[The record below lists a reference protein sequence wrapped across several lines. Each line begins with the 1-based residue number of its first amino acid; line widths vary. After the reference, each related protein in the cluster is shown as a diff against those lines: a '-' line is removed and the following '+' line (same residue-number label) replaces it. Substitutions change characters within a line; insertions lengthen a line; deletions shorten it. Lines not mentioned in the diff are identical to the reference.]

1 MTHNWRK
8 HWKNYNKTFM
18 KKLFDI
24 IAAAA
29 LLAGMVSC
37 GGYSYETVKGD
48 PTGTR
53 IYTLDNGLK
62 VYTIVNKDKPRI
74 DAQVAVKVGSKND
87 PRETTGLAHYF
98 EHLMFKGTQQFGTQ
112 NYELEKPM
120 LDEIEALFE
129 VYRKTEDPAERK
141 ALYHRIDSISYEAS
155 RIAIPNE
162 YDKLMASIGASGTN
176 AYTSYDV
183 TCYVENIPSN
193 QIELWAKI
201 QADRFQNCV
210 LRGFHTELE
219 TIYEEFNMY
228 NAQDGT
234 KAFNAMFEGLFKN
247 HPYNTDVIG
256 LPSHLKNPSIT
267 NVKNYHDEWYVPNNM
282 AVVLSGDFDPDQAIR
297 IVDRYFG
304 ALKPNE
310 NLKRPAYEPEEPISE
325 PIVKEVVGNESPSI
339 ILAWR
344 FPGANSP
351 EATVLQAFSN
361 VLQNGKAGLID
372 LDINQQQKTLSM
384 FSGIEDLAD
393 YSVFLVMAEPKPGQT
408 LDQVRDLA
416 LAEIEKVKAGDF
428 DESLLDATINNLKLN
443 AMRQYESTRAMARV
457 AVNSFINDIPW
468 SDVVNEIDR
477 LSAITKDDIVKFAND
492 NFAANYV
499 QVNKLQGTPVDDGS
513 KIDKPAITAIF
524 TNRDTSSQF
533 LRDVQSQAAA
543 VAPIE
548 PAFLD
553 FSKDLSKLEAKSG
566 LPVLYKKNT
575 TNGTFELDYMFDTG
589 SYADKELEF
598 AFNYLKYLGT
608 STMSPEEV
616 KKYLYD
622 IAVDFSA
629 FSSGE
634 RTYVS
639 LSGLAE
645 NMEEA
650 MKFMETL
657 ICDAQPNPD
666 ALEMLK
672 VNALQERANAKSSQ
686 DENSY
691 RLQYYAMY
699 GPQNPM
705 TAGLS
710 NSGIMALEDGKLLEK
725 IHHIFESEHTVLYYG
740 PMEEGEFVAK
750 VNEIHNVPEQ
760 FKPVVKGNPFQ
771 YTKTQK
777 NTVLLAPYDA
787 NQSVLYSISSRGDKF
802 EAEKAPVTTLYNE
815 YFGGGMN
822 SIVFQEMREAR
833 GLAYSAGAVYR
844 QPSDLEHTEVFL
856 DMIMTQNDKLVD
868 ALTAFDEIINNI
880 PQSQKAF
887 DIAKENIIS
896 NLRTQRTVKSNVL
909 WSYLSAR
916 KLGLD
921 YDINQ
926 LVYDKVKDLTL
937 EDVVKFQQENVKDRV
952 YTIGILGRLS
962 DFDMNGLSQFGEIK
976 KISTEELFGY

>member
-1 MTHNWRK
+1 
-8 HWKNYNKTFM
+8 M
-18 KKLFDI
+18 KRIISI
-24 IAAAA
+24 IAVVAA
-29 LLAGMVSC
+29 LAGMVSC

-129 VYRKTEDPAERK
+129 VYRQTEDPAERK

-155 RIAIPNE
+155 KIAIPNE

-228 NAQDGT
+228 NAQDQT
-234 KAFNAMFEGLFKN
+234 KEFNAMFDGLFKH

-267 NVKNYHDEWYVPNNM
+267 NVRNYHDEWYVPNNM
-282 AVVLSGDFDPDQAIR
+282 AVVLSGDFDPDQAIK
-297 IVDRYFG
+297 IVDKYFG
-304 ALKPNE
+304 VLKPNE
-310 NLKRPAYEPEEPISE
+310 NLPKITYEPEEPITE
-325 PIVKEVVGNESPSI
+325 PVVKEVVGNESPSI
-339 ILAWR
+339 MLAWR

-372 LDINQQQKTLSM
+372 LDINQQQKTLGM
-384 FSGIEDLAD
+384 YSGVEDLAD
-393 YSVFLVMAEPKPGQT
+393 YSIFLVMAEPKPGQT
-408 LDQVRDLA
+408 LEQVKDLA

-428 DESLLDATINNLKLN
+428 DESLLQATINNLKLD
-443 AMRQYESTRAMARV
+443 AMNRYESTRAMASM
-457 AVNSFINDIPW
+457 AVNSFINDVPW
-468 SDVVNEIDR
+468 SDVVTEIDR
-477 LSAITKDDIVKFAND
+477 LSEITKDDIVKFAND

-499 QVNKLQGTPVDDGS
+499 QVNKLQGTPEDDGS

-533 LRDVQSQAAA
+533 LRDVQAQAAE

-548 PAFLD
+548 PVFLD
-553 FSKDLSKLEAKSG
+553 YTKDLAKLEAKNG

-575 TNGTFELDYMFDTG
+575 SNGIFELDYMFDTG
-589 SYADKELEF
+589 SYADKELGY
-598 AFNYLKYLGT
+598 AFDYLKYLGT

-616 KKYLYD
+616 QKYLYN
-622 IAVDFSA
+622 IAVNFSA
-629 FSSGE
+629 FASGE

-639 LSGLAE
+639 LTGLAE

-657 ICDAQPNPD
+657 ISDAQPNPE

-672 VNALQERANAKSSQ
+672 LNSIQQRANDKTNQNA
-686 DENSY
+686 NSY
-691 RLQYYAMY
+691 HLQYYAMY
-699 GPQNPM
+699 GPQNPL
-705 TAGLS
+705 TTGLK
-710 NSGIMALEDGKLLEK
+710 NSEIMALEDGKLLDK
-725 IHHIFESEHTVLYYG
+725 IHHLFESEHTVLYYG
-740 PMEEGEFVAK
+740 PMDESELVAK

-760 FKPVVKGNPFQ
+760 LKPVVKGNPFQ
-771 YTKTQK
+771 YSKTQK

-787 NQSVLYSISSRGDKF
+787 NQSVLYSISSRGDKYN
-802 EAEKAPVTTLYNE
+802 AENQPIVTLYNE

-844 QPSDLEHTEVFL
+844 LPSDLDHTEIFL
-856 DMIMTQNDKLVD
+856 DLIMTQNDKLVD

-880 PQSQKAF
+880 PVSPKAF
-887 DIAKENIIS
+887 DIAKENILS
-896 NLRTQRTVKSNVL
+896 NLRTQRTVKANVL
-909 WSYLSAR
+909 RSYLSAQ

-921 YDINQ
+921 YDINE
-926 LVYDKVKDLTL
+926 LVYNKVKDFTL
-937 EDVVKFQQENVKDRV
+937 DDVIKFQQENVKDRV
-952 YTIGILGRLS
+952 YTIGILGRIS
-962 DFDMNGLSQFGEIK
+962 DFDMAGLSQFGEIK
-976 KISTEELFGY
+976 KLTTEEIFGY

>member
-1 MTHNWRK
+1 
-8 HWKNYNKTFM
+8 M
-18 KKLFDI
+18 KRLISI
-24 IAAAA
+24 IALAAA
-29 LLAGMVSC
+29 LAGMVSC
-37 GGYSYETVKGD
+37 SSYSYETVKGD

-112 NYELEKPM
+112 NYEQEKPM

-155 RIAIPNE
+155 KIAIPNE

-228 NAQDGT
+228 NAQDQT
-234 KAFNAMFEGLFKN
+234 KEINAMFEGLFRN

-267 NVKNYHDEWYVPNNM
+267 NVKNYHDTWYVPNNM
-282 AVVLSGDFDPDQAIR
+282 AVVLSGDFDPDKAIK
-297 IVDRYFG
+297 IVDKYFG
-304 ALKPNE
+304 VLEPNE
-310 NLKRPAYEPEEPISE
+310 NLPKITYEPEAPITEPV
-325 PIVKEVVGNESPSI
+325 VKEVVGNESPSI
-339 ILAWR
+339 MLAWR

-351 EATVLQAFSN
+351 EMTVLQAFSN
-361 VLQNGKAGLID
+361 VLQNGRAGLID
-372 LDINQQQKTLSM
+372 LDINQQQKTLGM
-384 FSGIEDLAD
+384 YSGVEDLAD
-393 YSVFLVMAEPKPGQT
+393 YSVFLIMAEPKPGQT
-408 LDQVRDLA
+408 LEQVRDLA
-416 LAEIEKVKAGDF
+416 LAEIEKIKAGDF
-428 DESLLDATINNLKLN
+428 DESLLEATVNNLKLD
-443 AMRQYESTRAMARV
+443 AMRRYESTRAMASL
-457 AVNSFINDIPW
+457 AVNSFINDVPW

-477 LSAITKDDIVKFAND
+477 LSEITKDDIVKFAVE

-499 QVNKLQGTPVDDGS
+499 QVNKLQGKPLDDGS

-524 TNRDTSSQF
+524 TNRDTSSLF
-533 LRDVQSQAAA
+533 LRDVQAAA
-543 VAPIE
+543 AEVAPIE
-548 PAFLD
+548 PVFLD
-553 FSKDLSKLEAKSG
+553 FSRDLSELEAKNG

-575 TNGTFELDYMFDTG
+575 SNGTFELDYMFDTG
-589 SYADKELEF
+589 SYADKELSY
-598 AFNYLKYLGT
+598 AFDYLKYLGT

-657 ICDAQPNPD
+657 ISDAQPNPE

-672 VNALQERANAKSSQ
+672 LNSIQQRANDKTSQ
-686 DENSY
+686 DANSY

-699 GPQNPM
+699 GPQNPL
-705 TAGLS
+705 TTGLT
-710 NSGIMALEDGKLLEK
+710 NSGIMALEDAKLLER

-740 PMEEGEFVAK
+740 PMEEDEFVAK
-750 VNEIHNVPEQ
+750 VNEIHNVPQQ

-771 YTKTQK
+771 YTRTQK

-787 NQSVLYSISSRGDKF
+787 NQSVLYSISSRGEKF
-802 EAEKAPVTTLYNE
+802 DAQKAPVTTLYNE

-844 QPSDLEHTEVFL
+844 QPSDLDHGEVFL
-856 DMIMTQNDKLVD
+856 DVIMTQNDKLVD
-868 ALTAFDEIINNI
+868 ALTAFDEIINNM
-880 PQSQKAF
+880 PQSPKAF
-887 DIAKENIIS
+887 EIAKENILS

-909 WSYLSAR
+909 WSYLNAQ

-921 YDINQ
+921 YDLNELIYN
-926 LVYDKVKDLTL
+926 KVQELTL
-937 EDVVKFQQENVKDRV
+937 EDVIKFQQENVKDRV
-952 YTIGILGRLS
+952 YTIGILGRIS
-962 DFDMNGLSQFGEIK
+962 DFDMAGLSKFGEIRK
-976 KISTEELFGY
+976 LTTEELFGY

>member
-1 MTHNWRK
+1 
-8 HWKNYNKTFM
+8 
-18 KKLFDI
+18 
-24 IAAAA
+24 
-29 LLAGMVSC
+29 MVSC
-37 GGYSYETVKGD
+37 SSYSYETVKGD

-112 NYELEKPM
+112 NYEQEKPL

-129 VYRKTEDPAERK
+129 VYRKTGDPAERK

-155 RIAIPNE
+155 KIAIPNE

-228 NAQDGT
+228 NAQDQT
-234 KAFNAMFEGLFKN
+234 KEFNAMFKGLFKN

-267 NVKNYHDEWYVPNNM
+267 NVKNYHDTWYVPNNM
-282 AVVLSGDFDPDQAIR
+282 AVVLSGDFDPDKAIK
-297 IVDRYFG
+297 IVDKYFG
-304 ALKPNE
+304 VLEPNE
-310 NLKRPAYEPEEPISE
+310 NLPEITYEPEAPITEPV
-325 PIVKEVVGNESPSI
+325 VKEVVGNESPSI
-339 ILAWR
+339 MLAWR

-351 EATVLQAFSN
+351 EMTVLQAFSN
-361 VLQNGKAGLID
+361 VLQNGRAGLID
-372 LDINQQQKTLSM
+372 LDINQQQKTLGM
-384 FSGIEDLAD
+384 YSGVEDLAD
-393 YSVFLVMAEPKPGQT
+393 YSVFLIMAEPKPGQT
-408 LDQVRDLA
+408 LEQVRDLA

-428 DESLLDATINNLKLN
+428 DESLLEATVNNLKLD
-443 AMRQYESTRAMARV
+443 AMRRYESTRSMASL
-457 AVNSFINDIPW
+457 AVNSFINDVPW

-477 LSAITKDDIVKFAND
+477 LSEITKDDIVKFAVE

-499 QVNKLQGTPVDDGS
+499 QVNKLQGKPLDDGS

-524 TNRDTSSQF
+524 TNRDTSSLF
-533 LRDVQSQAAA
+533 LRDVQAAA
-543 VAPIE
+543 AEVAPIE
-548 PAFLD
+548 PVFLD
-553 FSKDLSKLEAKSG
+553 FSRDLSELEAKNG

-575 TNGTFELDYMFDTG
+575 SNGTFELDYMFDTG
-589 SYADKELEF
+589 SYADKELSY
-598 AFNYLKYLGT
+598 AFDYLKYLGT

-657 ICDAQPNPD
+657 ISDAQPNPE

-672 VNALQERANAKSSQ
+672 LNSIQQRANDKTSQ
-686 DENSY
+686 DANSY

-699 GPQNPM
+699 GPQNPL
-705 TAGLS
+705 TTGLK
-710 NSGIMALEDGKLLEK
+710 NSGIMALEDAKLLEK

-740 PMEEGEFVAK
+740 PMEEDEFVAK
-750 VNEIHNVPEQ
+750 VNEIHYVPQQ

-771 YTKTQK
+771 YTTTRK

-787 NQSVLYSISSRGDKF
+787 NQSVLYSISSRGDRF
-802 EAEKAPVTTLYNE
+802 DAEKSPVVTLYNE

-844 QPSDLEHTEVFL
+844 QPSDLDHGEVFL
-856 DMIMTQNDKLVD
+856 DVIMTQNDKLVD
-868 ALTAFDEIINNI
+868 ALTAFDEIINNM
-880 PQSQKAF
+880 PQSPKAF
-887 DIAKENIIS
+887 EIAKENILS

-909 WSYLSAR
+909 WSYLNAQ

-921 YDINQ
+921 YDLNELIYN
-926 LVYDKVKDLTL
+926 KVQELTL
-937 EDVVKFQQENVKDRV
+937 EDVIKFQQENVKDRV
-952 YTIGILGRLS
+952 YTIGILGRIS
-962 DFDMNGLSQFGEIK
+962 DFDMAGLSKFGEIRK
-976 KISTEELFGY
+976 LTTEELFGY

>member
-1 MTHNWRK
+1 
-8 HWKNYNKTFM
+8 M
-18 KKLFDI
+18 KRLISI
-24 IAAAA
+24 IALAAA
-29 LLAGMVSC
+29 LAGMVSC
-37 GGYSYETVKGD
+37 SSYSYETVKGD

-112 NYELEKPM
+112 NYEQEKPM

-155 RIAIPNE
+155 KIAIPNE

-228 NAQDGT
+228 NAQDQT
-234 KAFNAMFEGLFKN
+234 KEINAMFEGLFRN

-267 NVKNYHDEWYVPNNM
+267 NVKNYHDTWYVPNNM
-282 AVVLSGDFDPDQAIR
+282 AVVLSGDFDPDKAIK
-297 IVDRYFG
+297 IVDKYFG
-304 ALKPNE
+304 VLEPNE
-310 NLKRPAYEPEEPISE
+310 NLPKITYEPEAPITEPV
-325 PIVKEVVGNESPSI
+325 VKEVVGNESPSI
-339 ILAWR
+339 MLAWR
-344 FPGANSP
+344 FPGANSS
-351 EATVLQAFSN
+351 EMTVLQAFSN
-361 VLQNGKAGLID
+361 VLQNGRAGLID
-372 LDINQQQKTLSM
+372 LDINQQQKTLGM
-384 FSGIEDLAD
+384 YSGVEDLAD
-393 YSVFLVMAEPKPGQT
+393 YSVFLIMAEPKPGQT
-408 LDQVRDLA
+408 LEQVRDLA
-416 LAEIEKVKAGDF
+416 LAEIEKIKAGDF
-428 DESLLDATINNLKLN
+428 DESLLEATVNNLKLD
-443 AMRQYESTRAMARV
+443 AMRRYESTRAMASL
-457 AVNSFINDIPW
+457 AVNSFINDVPW

-477 LSAITKDDIVKFAND
+477 LSEITKDDIVKFAVE

-499 QVNKLQGTPVDDGS
+499 QVNKLQGKPLDDGS

-524 TNRDTSSQF
+524 TNRDTSSRF
-533 LRDVQSQAAA
+533 LRDVQAAA
-543 VAPIE
+543 AEVAPIE
-548 PAFLD
+548 PVFLD
-553 FSKDLSKLEAKSG
+553 FSRDLSELEAKNG

-575 TNGTFELDYMFDTG
+575 SNGTFELDYMFDTG
-589 SYADKELEF
+589 SYADKELSY
-598 AFNYLKYLGT
+598 AFDYLKYLGT

-657 ICDAQPNPD
+657 ISDAQPNPE

-672 VNALQERANAKSSQ
+672 LNSIQQRVNDKTSQ
-686 DENSY
+686 DANSY

-699 GPQNPM
+699 GPQNPL
-705 TAGLS
+705 TTGLT
-710 NSGIMALEDGKLLEK
+710 NSGIMALEDAKLLER

-740 PMEEGEFVAK
+740 PMEEDEFVAK
-750 VNEIHNVPEQ
+750 VNEIHNVPQQ

-771 YTKTQK
+771 YTRTQK

-787 NQSVLYSISSRGDKF
+787 NQSVLYSISSRGDRF
-802 EAEKAPVTTLYNE
+802 DAEKSPVVTLYNE

-833 GLAYSAGAVYR
+833 GLAYNAGAVYR
-844 QPSDLEHTEVFL
+844 QPSDLDHGEVFL
-856 DMIMTQNDKLVD
+856 DVIMTQNDKLVD
-868 ALTAFDEIINNI
+868 ALTAFDEIINNM
-880 PQSQKAF
+880 PQSPKAF
-887 DIAKENIIS
+887 EIAKENILS

-909 WSYLSAR
+909 WSYLNAQ

-921 YDINQ
+921 YDLNELIYN
-926 LVYDKVKDLTL
+926 KVQELTL
-937 EDVVKFQQENVKDRV
+937 EDVIKFQQENVKDRV
-952 YTIGILGRLS
+952 YTIGILGRIS
-962 DFDMNGLSQFGEIK
+962 DFDMAGLSKFGEIRK
-976 KISTEELFGY
+976 LTTEELFGY

>member
-1 MTHNWRK
+1 M
-8 HWKNYNKTFM
+8 KT
-18 KKLFDI
+18 LGYV
-24 IAAAA
+24 AAVLSLGA
-29 LLAGMVSC
+29 SC
-37 GGYSYETVKGD
+37 
-48 PTGTR
+48 
-53 IYTLDNGLK
+53 
-62 VYTIVNKDKPRI
+62 
-74 DAQVAVKVGSKND
+74 VAVAAPNAVADVMATPPLRNV
-87 PRETTGLAHYF
+87 RL
-98 EHLMFKGTQQFGTQ
+98 KG
-112 NYELEKPM
+112 
-120 LDEIEALFE
+120 A
-129 VYRKTEDPAERK
+129 PAEK
-141 ALYHRIDSISYEAS
+141 MHD
-155 RIAIPNE
+155 
-162 YDKLMASIGASGTN
+162 
-176 AYTSYDV
+176 
-183 TCYVENIPSN
+183 
-193 QIELWAKI
+193 
-201 QADRFQNCV
+201 
-210 LRGFHTELE
+210 
-219 TIYEEFNMY
+219 
-228 NAQDGT
+228 
-234 KAFNAMFEGLFKN
+234 LFRARL
-247 HPYNTDVIG
+247 T
-256 LPSHLKNPSIT
+256 
-267 NVKNYHDEWYVPNNM
+267 
-282 AVVLSGDFDPDQAIR
+282 GDFAKKYVFGEARRAFEFRDD
-297 IVDRYFG
+297 DRKG
-304 ALKPNE
+304 HGG
-310 NLKRPAYEPEEPISE
+310 I
-325 PIVKEVVGNESPSI
+325 
-339 ILAWR
+339 WR
-344 FPGANSP
+344 GEFW
-351 EATVLQAFSN
+351 
-361 VLQNGKAGLID
+361 GK
-372 LDINQQQKTLSM
+372 NMLS
-384 FSGIEDLAD
+384 A
-393 YSVFLVMAEPKPGQT
+393 
-408 LDQVRDLA
+408 
-416 LAEIEKVKAGDF
+416 
-428 DESLLDATINNLKLN
+428 
-443 AMRQYESTRAMARV
+443 ARV
-457 AVNSFINDIPW
+457 ADYLNDPAYTAWIA
-468 SDVVNEIDR
+468 EECHRMI
-477 LSAITKDDIVKFAND
+477 A
-492 NFAANYV
+492 
-499 QVNKLQGTPVDDGS
+499 LQDPDGY
-513 KIDKPAITAIF
+513 
-524 TNRDTSSQF
+524 
-533 LRDVQSQAAA
+533 L
-543 VAPIE
+543 
-548 PAFLD
+548 
-553 FSKDLSKLEAKSG
+553 
-566 LPVLYKKNT
+566 
-575 TNGTFELDYMFDTG
+575 G

-657 ICDAQPNPD
+657 ISDAQPNPD

-710 NSGIMALEDGKLLEK
+710 NSGIMALEDGRLLEK

-909 WSYLSAR
+909 WSYLSAQ

>member
-1 MTHNWRK
+1 
-8 HWKNYNKTFM
+8 M
-18 KKLFDI
+18 KRLISI
-24 IAAAA
+24 IALAAA
-29 LLAGMVSC
+29 LAGMVSC
-37 GGYSYETVKGD
+37 SSYSYETVKGD

-112 NYELEKPM
+112 NYELEKPL

-201 QADRFQNCV
+201 QADRFRNCV

-228 NAQDGT
+228 NAQDQT
-234 KAFNAMFEGLFKN
+234 KEFNAMFEGLFKN

-267 NVKNYHDEWYVPNNM
+267 NVKNYHDTWYVPNNM
-282 AVVLSGDFDPDQAIR
+282 AVVLSGDFDPDKAIK
-297 IVDRYFG
+297 IVDKYFG
-304 ALKPNE
+304 VLEPNE
-310 NLKRPAYEPEEPISE
+310 NLPEITYEPEAPITEPV
-325 PIVKEVVGNESPSI
+325 VKEVVGNESPSI
-339 ILAWR
+339 MLAWR

-351 EATVLQAFSN
+351 EISVLQAFSN
-361 VLQNGKAGLID
+361 VLQNGRAGLID
-372 LDINQQQKTLSM
+372 LDINQQQKTLGM
-384 FSGIEDLAD
+384 YSGVEDLAD
-393 YSVFLVMAEPKPGQT
+393 YSVFLIMAEPKPGQT

-416 LAEIEKVKAGDF
+416 LAEIEKIKAGDF
-428 DESLLDATINNLKLN
+428 DESLLEATVNNLKLD
-443 AMRQYESTRAMARV
+443 AMRRYESTRAMASL
-457 AVNSFINDIPW
+457 AVNSFINDVPW

-477 LSAITKDDIVKFAND
+477 LGEITKDDIVKFAND
-492 NFAANYV
+492 NFASNYV
-499 QVNKLQGTPVDDGS
+499 QVNKLQGKPIDDGS
-513 KIDKPAITAIF
+513 KIDKPSITAIF
-524 TNRDTSSQF
+524 TNRDTSSRF
-533 LRDVQSQAAA
+533 LRDVQTAAA
-543 VAPIE
+543 EVAPIE

-553 FSKDLSKLEAKSG
+553 FSKDISKLEAKNG

-575 TNGTFELDYMFDTG
+575 SNGTFELDYMFDTG
-589 SYADKELEF
+589 SYADKELSY
-598 AFNYLKYLGT
+598 AFDYLKYLGT
-608 STMSPEEV
+608 GTMSPEEV
-616 KKYLYD
+616 KKYLYN

-657 ICDAQPNPD
+657 ISDAQPNPE

-672 VNALQERANAKSSQ
+672 LNSIQQRANDKTNQ
-686 DENSY
+686 NSNAQC
-691 RLQYYAMY
+691 LQYYAMY
-699 GPQNPM
+699 GPQNPL
-705 TAGLS
+705 TTGLK
-710 NSGIMALEDGKLLEK
+710 NSEILALEDAKLLEK

-740 PMEEGEFVAK
+740 PMEESEFVAK
-750 VNEIHNVPEQ
+750 VNEIHNVPGQ
-760 FKPVVKGNPFQ
+760 FKTVVKGNPFQ
-771 YTKTQK
+771 YTRTQK
-777 NTVLLAPYDA
+777 NTVLLAPFDA
-787 NQSVLYSISSRGDKF
+787 NQSVLYSISSRGEKF
-802 EAEKAPVTTLYNE
+802 DAQKAPVTSLYNE

-844 QPSDLEHTEVFL
+844 QPSDLDHTEIFL
-856 DMIMTQNDKLVD
+856 DVIMTQNDKLVD
-868 ALTAFDEIINNI
+868 ALTAFDEIINNM
-880 PQSQKAF
+880 PQSPKAF
-887 DIAKENIIS
+887 EIAKENILS

-909 WSYLSAR
+909 WSYLNAQ

-921 YDINQ
+921 YDLNE
-926 LVYDKVKDLTL
+926 LVYNKVQELTL
-937 EDVVKFQQENVKDRV
+937 EDVIKFQQENVKDRV
-952 YTIGILGRLS
+952 YTIGILGRIS
-962 DFDMNGLSQFGEIK
+962 DFDMAGLAKFGEIRK
-976 KISTEELFGY
+976 LTTEEIFGY

>member
-1 MTHNWRK
+1 
-8 HWKNYNKTFM
+8 M
-18 KKLFDI
+18 KRLISI
-24 IAAAA
+24 IALAAA
-29 LLAGMVSC
+29 LVGMVSC
-37 GGYSYETVKGD
+37 SGYSYETVKGD

-112 NYELEKPM
+112 NYEQEKPL

-155 RIAIPNE
+155 KIAIPNE

-228 NAQDGT
+228 NAQDQT
-234 KAFNAMFEGLFKN
+234 KEINAMFEGLFRN

-267 NVKNYHDEWYVPNNM
+267 NVKNYHDTWYVPNNM
-282 AVVLSGDFDPDQAIR
+282 AVVLSGDFDPDKAIK
-297 IVDRYFG
+297 IVDKYFG
-304 ALKPNE
+304 VLEPNE
-310 NLKRPAYEPEEPISE
+310 NLPKITYEPEAPITEPV
-325 PIVKEVVGNESPSI
+325 VKEVVGNESPSI
-339 ILAWR
+339 MLAWR

-351 EATVLQAFSN
+351 EMTVLQAFSN
-361 VLQNGKAGLID
+361 VLQNGRAGLID
-372 LDINQQQKTLSM
+372 LDINQQQKTLGM
-384 FSGIEDLAD
+384 YSGVEDLAD
-393 YSVFLVMAEPKPGQT
+393 YSVFLIMAEPKPGQT
-408 LDQVRDLA
+408 LEQVRDLA

-428 DESLLDATINNLKLN
+428 DESLLEATVNNLKLD
-443 AMRQYESTRAMARV
+443 AMRRYESTRAMASL
-457 AVNSFINDIPW
+457 AVNSFINDVPW

-477 LSAITKDDIVKFAND
+477 LSEITKDDIVKFAVE

-499 QVNKLQGTPVDDGS
+499 QVNKLQGKPLDDGS

-524 TNRDTSSQF
+524 TNRDTSSLF
-533 LRDVQSQAAA
+533 LRDVQAAA
-543 VAPIE
+543 AEVAPIE
-548 PAFLD
+548 PVFLD
-553 FSKDLSKLEAKSG
+553 FSRDLSELEAKNG

-589 SYADKELEF
+589 SYADKELSY
-598 AFNYLKYLGT
+598 AFDYLKYLGT

-657 ICDAQPNPD
+657 ISDAQPNPE

-672 VNALQERANAKSSQ
+672 LNSIQQRVNDKTSQ
-686 DENSY
+686 DANSY

-699 GPQNPM
+699 GPQNPL
-705 TAGLS
+705 TTGLT
-710 NSGIMALEDGKLLEK
+710 NSGIMALEDAKLLER

-740 PMEEGEFVAK
+740 PMEEDEFVAK
-750 VNEIHNVPEQ
+750 VNEIHNVPQQ

-771 YTKTQK
+771 YTRTQK

-787 NQSVLYSISSRGDKF
+787 NQSVLYSISSRGDRF
-802 EAEKAPVTTLYNE
+802 DAEKSPVVTLYNE

-833 GLAYSAGAVYR
+833 GLAYNAGAVYR
-844 QPSDLEHTEVFL
+844 QPSDLDHGEVFL
-856 DMIMTQNDKLVD
+856 DVIMTQNDKLVD
-868 ALTAFDEIINNI
+868 ALTAFDEIINNM
-880 PQSQKAF
+880 PQSPKAF
-887 DIAKENIIS
+887 EIAKENILS

-909 WSYLSAR
+909 WSYLNAQ

-921 YDINQ
+921 YDLNELIYN
-926 LVYDKVKDLTL
+926 KVQELTL
-937 EDVVKFQQENVKDRV
+937 EDVIKFQQENVKDRV
-952 YTIGILGRLS
+952 YTIGILGRIS
-962 DFDMNGLSQFGEIK
+962 DFDMAGLSKFGEIRK
-976 KISTEELFGY
+976 LTTEELFGY

>member
-1 MTHNWRK
+1 
-8 HWKNYNKTFM
+8 
-18 KKLFDI
+18 
-24 IAAAA
+24 
-29 LLAGMVSC
+29 MVSC

-112 NYELEKPM
+112 NYEQEKPL

-155 RIAIPNE
+155 KIAIPNE

-228 NAQDGT
+228 NAQDQT
-234 KAFNAMFEGLFKN
+234 KEINAMFEGLFRN

-267 NVKNYHDEWYVPNNM
+267 NVKNYHDTWYVPNNM
-282 AVVLSGDFDPDQAIR
+282 AVVLSGDFDPDKAIK
-297 IVDRYFG
+297 IVDKYFG
-304 ALKPNE
+304 VLEPNE
-310 NLKRPAYEPEEPISE
+310 NLPKITYEPEAPITEPV
-325 PIVKEVVGNESPSI
+325 VKEVVGNESPSI
-339 ILAWR
+339 MLAWR

-351 EATVLQAFSN
+351 EMTVLQAFSN
-361 VLQNGKAGLID
+361 VLQNGRAGLID
-372 LDINQQQKTLSM
+372 LDINQQQKTLGM
-384 FSGIEDLAD
+384 YSGVEDLAD
-393 YSVFLVMAEPKPGQT
+393 YSVFLIMAEPKPGQT
-408 LDQVRDLA
+408 LEQVRDLA
-416 LAEIEKVKAGDF
+416 LAEIGKVKAGDF
-428 DESLLDATINNLKLN
+428 DESLLEATVNNLKLD
-443 AMRQYESTRAMARV
+443 AMRRYESTRSMASL
-457 AVNSFINDIPW
+457 AVNSFINDVPW

-477 LSAITKDDIVKFAND
+477 LSEITKDDIVKFASE

-499 QVNKLQGTPVDDGS
+499 QVNKLQGKPLDDGS

-524 TNRDTSSQF
+524 TNRDTSSLF
-533 LRDVQSQAAA
+533 LRDVQAAA
-543 VAPIE
+543 AEVAPIE
-548 PAFLD
+548 PVFLD
-553 FSKDLSKLEAKSG
+553 FSRDLSELEAKNG

-575 TNGTFELDYMFDTG
+575 SNGTFELDYMFDTG
-589 SYADKELEF
+589 SYADKELSY
-598 AFNYLKYLGT
+598 AFDYLKYLGT

-657 ICDAQPNPD
+657 ISDAQPNPE

-672 VNALQERANAKSSQ
+672 LNSIQQRVNDKTSQ
-686 DENSY
+686 DANSY

-699 GPQNPM
+699 GPQNPF
-705 TAGLS
+705 TTGLT
-710 NSGIMALEDGKLLEK
+710 NSGIMALEDAKLLER

-740 PMEEGEFVAK
+740 PMEEDEFVAK
-750 VNEIHNVPEQ
+750 VNEIHNVPQQ

-771 YTKTQK
+771 YTRTQK

-787 NQSVLYSISSRGDKF
+787 NQSVLYSISSRGNRFD
-802 EAEKAPVTTLYNE
+802 AEKSPVVTLYNE

-844 QPSDLEHTEVFL
+844 QPSDLDHGEVFL
-856 DMIMTQNDKLVD
+856 DVIMTQNDKLVD
-868 ALTAFDEIINNI
+868 ALTAFDEIINNM
-880 PQSQKAF
+880 PQSPKAF
-887 DIAKENIIS
+887 EIAKENILS

-909 WSYLSAR
+909 WSYLNAQ

-921 YDINQ
+921 YDLNELIYN
-926 LVYDKVKDLTL
+926 KVQELTL
-937 EDVVKFQQENVKDRV
+937 EDVIKFQQENVKDRV
-952 YTIGILGRLS
+952 YTIGILGRIS
-962 DFDMNGLSQFGEIK
+962 DFDMAGLSKFGEIRK
-976 KISTEELFGY
+976 LTTEELFGY

>member
-1 MTHNWRK
+1 
-8 HWKNYNKTFM
+8 M
-18 KKLFDI
+18 KRLISI
-24 IAAAA
+24 IALAAA
-29 LLAGMVSC
+29 LAGMVSC

-112 NYELEKPM
+112 NYEQEKPL

-155 RIAIPNE
+155 KIAIPNE

-228 NAQDGT
+228 NAQDQT
-234 KAFNAMFEGLFKN
+234 KEINAMFEGLFRN

-267 NVKNYHDEWYVPNNM
+267 NVKNYHDTWYVPNNM
-282 AVVLSGDFDPDQAIR
+282 AVVLSGDFDPDKAIK
-297 IVDRYFG
+297 IVDKYFG
-304 ALKPNE
+304 VLEPNE
-310 NLKRPAYEPEEPISE
+310 NLPKITYEPEAPITEPV
-325 PIVKEVVGNESPSI
+325 VKEVVGNESPSI
-339 ILAWR
+339 MLAWR

-351 EATVLQAFSN
+351 EMTVLQAFSN
-361 VLQNGKAGLID
+361 VLQNGRAGLID
-372 LDINQQQKTLSM
+372 LDINQQQKTLGM
-384 FSGIEDLAD
+384 YSGVEDLAD
-393 YSVFLVMAEPKPGQT
+393 YSVFLIMAEPKPGQT
-408 LDQVRDLA
+408 LEQVRDLA
-416 LAEIEKVKAGDF
+416 LAEIEKIKAGDF
-428 DESLLDATINNLKLN
+428 DESLLEATVNNLKLD
-443 AMRQYESTRAMARV
+443 AMRRYESTRAMASL
-457 AVNSFINDIPW
+457 AVNSFINDVPW

-477 LSAITKDDIVKFAND
+477 LSEITKDDIVKFAVE

-499 QVNKLQGTPVDDGS
+499 QVNKLQGKPLDDGS

-524 TNRDTSSQF
+524 TNRDTSSRF
-533 LRDVQSQAAA
+533 LRDVQAAA
-543 VAPIE
+543 AEVAPIE
-548 PAFLD
+548 PVFLD
-553 FSKDLSKLEAKSG
+553 FSRDLSELEAKNG

-575 TNGTFELDYMFDTG
+575 SNGTFELDYMFDTG
-589 SYADKELEF
+589 SYADKELSY
-598 AFNYLKYLGT
+598 AFDYLKYLGT

-657 ICDAQPNPD
+657 ISDAQPNPE

-672 VNALQERANAKSSQ
+672 LNSIQQRANDKTSQ
-686 DENSY
+686 DANSY

-699 GPQNPM
+699 GPQNPL
-705 TAGLS
+705 TTGLT
-710 NSGIMALEDGKLLEK
+710 NSGIMALEDAKLLER

-740 PMEEGEFVAK
+740 PMEEDEFVAK
-750 VNEIHNVPEQ
+750 VNEIHNVPQQ

-771 YTKTQK
+771 YTRTQK

-787 NQSVLYSISSRGDKF
+787 NQSVLYSISSRGEKF
-802 EAEKAPVTTLYNE
+802 DAQKAPVTTLYNE

-844 QPSDLEHTEVFL
+844 QPSDLDHGEVFL
-856 DMIMTQNDKLVD
+856 DVIMTQNDKLVD
-868 ALTAFDEIINNI
+868 ALTAFDGIINNM
-880 PQSQKAF
+880 PQSPKAF
-887 DIAKENIIS
+887 EIAKENILS

-909 WSYLSAR
+909 WSYLNAQ

-921 YDINQ
+921 YDLNELIYN
-926 LVYDKVKDLTL
+926 KVQELTL
-937 EDVVKFQQENVKDRV
+937 EDVIKFQQENVKDRV
-952 YTIGILGRLS
+952 YTIGILGRIS
-962 DFDMNGLSQFGEIK
+962 DFDMAGLSKFGEIRK
-976 KISTEELFGY
+976 LTTEELFGY

>member
-1 MTHNWRK
+1 
-8 HWKNYNKTFM
+8 M
-18 KKLFDI
+18 KRFISI
-24 IAAAA
+24 IALAAA
-29 LLAGMVSC
+29 LAGMVSC
-37 GGYSYETVKGD
+37 SSYSYETVKGD

-112 NYELEKPM
+112 NYEQEKPL

-155 RIAIPNE
+155 KIAIPNE

-176 AYTSYDV
+176 AYTNYDV

-228 NAQDGT
+228 NAQDQT
-234 KAFNAMFEGLFKN
+234 KEFNAMFEGLFRN

-267 NVKNYHDEWYVPNNM
+267 NVKNYHDTWYVPNNM
-282 AVVLSGDFDPDQAIR
+282 AVVLSGDFDPDKAIK
-297 IVDRYFG
+297 IVDKYFG
-304 ALKPNE
+304 VLKPNE
-310 NLKRPAYEPEEPISE
+310 NLPKITYEPEAPIAEPV
-325 PIVKEVVGNESPSI
+325 VKEVVGNESPSI
-339 ILAWR
+339 MLAWR

-351 EATVLQAFSN
+351 EMTVLQAFSN
-361 VLQNGKAGLID
+361 VLQNGRAGLID
-372 LDINQQQKTLSM
+372 LDINQQQKTLGM
-384 FSGIEDLAD
+384 YSGVQDLAD
-393 YSVFLVMAEPKPGQT
+393 YSVFLIMAEPKPGQT
-408 LDQVRDLA
+408 LEQVRDLA
-416 LAEIEKVKAGDF
+416 LAEIGKIKAGDF
-428 DESLLDATINNLKLN
+428 DESLLEATVNNLKLD
-443 AMRQYESTRAMARV
+443 AMRRYESTRAMASV
-457 AVNSFINDIPW
+457 AVNSFINDVPW
-468 SDVVNEIDR
+468 SDVVNEIEK
-477 LSAITKDDIVKFAND
+477 LSEITKDDIVKFANE

-499 QVNKLQGTPVDDGS
+499 QVNKLQGKPLDDGS

-524 TNRDTSSQF
+524 TNRDTSSRF
-533 LRDVQSQAAA
+533 LRDVQTAAA
-543 VAPIE
+543 EVAPIE
-548 PAFLD
+548 PVFLD
-553 FSKDLSKLEAKSG
+553 FSRDLSELEAKNG

-575 TNGTFELDYMFDTG
+575 SNGTFELDYMFDTG
-589 SYADKELEF
+589 SYADKELSY
-598 AFNYLKYLGT
+598 AFDYLKYLGT

-657 ICDAQPNPD
+657 ISDAQPNPE

-672 VNALQERANAKSSQ
+672 LNSIQQRANDKTSQ
-686 DENSY
+686 DANSY

-699 GPQNPM
+699 GPQNPL
-705 TAGLS
+705 TTGLT
-710 NSGIMALEDGKLLEK
+710 NSGIMALEDAKLLEK

-740 PMEEGEFVAK
+740 PMEEDEFVAK
-750 VNEIHNVPEQ
+750 VNEIHNVPQQ

-771 YTKTQK
+771 YITTQK

-787 NQSVLYSISSRGDKF
+787 NQSVLYSISSRGEKF
-802 EAEKAPVTTLYNE
+802 DAQKAPVTTLYNE

-844 QPSDLEHTEVFL
+844 QPSDLDHTEIFL
-856 DMIMTQNDKLVD
+856 DVIMTQNDKLVD
-868 ALTAFDEIINNI
+868 ALTAFDEIINNM
-880 PQSQKAF
+880 PRSPKAF
-887 DIAKENIIS
+887 EIAKENILS

-909 WSYLSAR
+909 WSYLNTQ

-921 YDINQ
+921 YDLNELIYN
-926 LVYDKVKDLTL
+926 KVQELTL
-937 EDVVKFQQENVKDRV
+937 EDVIKFQQENVKDRV
-952 YTIGILGRLS
+952 YTIGILGRIS
-962 DFDMNGLSQFGEIK
+962 DFDMAGLSKFGEIRK
-976 KISTEELFGY
+976 LTTEELFGY